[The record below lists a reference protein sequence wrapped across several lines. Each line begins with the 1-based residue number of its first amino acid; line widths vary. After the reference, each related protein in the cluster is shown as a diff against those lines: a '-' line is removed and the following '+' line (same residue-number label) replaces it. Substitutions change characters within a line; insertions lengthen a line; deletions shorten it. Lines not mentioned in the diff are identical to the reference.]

1 MAFINKKTAVTI
13 FSLVLLAVIYILSVR
28 QDELEQTQAN
38 PNITS
43 FVSCSNVFS
52 NYNSNNSY
60 ILSSNG
66 NNKFTVADN
75 DLPSFKSTRQSE
87 ENMEMATEVDFQR
100 NRYNSEKSKK
110 KYKNQ
115 DISKEIKSD
124 VDSISFHARNQHV
137 VEVETSHFQRVA
149 EGKYATQNKY
159 VNNNFE
165 VELAKVS
172 MPIASQI
179 VSNTTSESFIA
190 NNSLTISNDF
200 TNNTG
205 PKYVDETSMPGDP
218 GVIPIGD
225 AFLPLMLFLMMYRCW
240 KVIKIY

>member
-1 MAFINKKTAVTI
+1 
-13 FSLVLLAVIYILSVR
+13 
-28 QDELEQTQAN
+28 
-38 PNITS
+38 
-43 FVSCSNVFS
+43 
-52 NYNSNNSY
+52 
-60 ILSSNG
+60 
-66 NNKFTVADN
+66 
-75 DLPSFKSTRQSE
+75 
-87 ENMEMATEVDFQR
+87 MATEVDFQR

-124 VDSISFHARNQHV
+124 VDSISFHARYQHV
-137 VEVETSHFQRVA
+137 VEVETSYFQRVA
-149 EGKYATQNKY
+149 EGKYATRNEY

-172 MPIASQI
+172 MPIASQM
-179 VSNTTSESFIA
+179 VSNNSSESFIA

-205 PKYVDETSMPGDP
+205 PKYVDETSMPSDP

-225 AFLPLMLFLMMYRCW
+225 AFLPLMLFLMMYGCW
-240 KVIKIY
+240 KVIKIC